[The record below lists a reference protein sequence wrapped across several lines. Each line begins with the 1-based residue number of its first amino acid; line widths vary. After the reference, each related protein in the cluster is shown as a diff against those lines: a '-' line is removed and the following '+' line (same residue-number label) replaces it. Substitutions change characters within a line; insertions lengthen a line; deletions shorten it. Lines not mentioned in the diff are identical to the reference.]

1 MRQIVFAA
9 LGFILT
15 APFQT
20 AIARDH
26 SKGVRSHAAHSH
38 HARSSHRHAR
48 QHRYARRHYHQQAY
62 RSGFGGLEMAPT
74 PYESYGYSY
83 GYNSYGG
90 GAAYAPRV
98 ARREVSHNGLD
109 SMISRHAQMNG
120 IPESLLHR
128 VVMRESRYNARAVGR
143 GGAMGLMQ
151 IKTSTARAMGYS
163 GSASGLLDPETNVT
177 YAARYLAGAYRAAGG
192 SQDRAVSNYAR
203 GYYYQAK
210 AQGFSPYAQQ
220 RSFGGYATTAAYR
233 RSGGVFEQP
242 IRERPL

>member
-20 AIARDH
+20 AVARDH

-48 QHRYARRHYHQQAY
+48 HHRYARRHYYRQAY
-62 RSGFGGLEMAPT
+62 RNGFGGLEMAAT
-74 PYESYGYSY
+74 PYENYGY
-83 GYNSYGG
+83 GSYGG
-90 GAAYAPRV
+90 PAFAPRV
-98 ARREVSHNGLD
+98 ARREASHNGLD

-128 VVMRESRYNARAVGR
+128 VVMRESRYNPRAVGR

-151 IKTSTARAMGYS
+151 IKTATARAMGYS
-163 GSASGLLDPETNVT
+163 GSGSGLLDPETNIT

-192 SQDRAVSNYAR
+192 NQDRAVSNYAR

-210 AQGFSPYAQQ
+210 AQGFSPYAQDGAYA
-220 RSFGGYATTAAYR
+220 RSFGGYAATAAYR
-233 RSGGVFEQP
+233 RPGGVFEQP
-242 IRERPL
+242 LRERPL